1 MKKGKQLV
9 ALVCVVCLLCSLVVG
24 CTTPT
29 VTTPT
34 GSAQNTSTAPTTGT
48 QTATKPTESATTPTT
63 NPTEPTTQPTEP
75 TQPTQPPTQPTQP
88 PTQPTQPPTQPTQP
102 PTQPTQ
108 PPTEPTEPPTE
119 PTEPPTEPPT
129 ELNGSSSTDISAS
142 TMTKE
147 EQIAMYQ
154 KIATGEAAW
163 LASLQI
169 ENGALLMTRGPSGTF
184 TMNPYFADFAAL
196 ALLGAGES
204 YYENVRRYMDWHF
217 AHLNTA
223 QTDYNGVDGTIYDY
237 TVTLSNGVM
246 VSEQISIN
254 ANGQKSYD
262 STDSYA
268 ATFLCVVAKYYE
280 KTGDLDYLQA
290 HSQDLQRVL
299 NPIRQT
305 MHSGLTFAKPDY
317 RIKYL
322 MDNCEVYEGL
332 VAAEKIYAALGLSE
346 LCAEATDLKNQ
357 VFEAIETHMWVAA
370 GGYYE
375 VALGVNNDSAY
386 AFTWSNFYPCATAQL
401 FPISCGL
408 LEPTDPRAIH
418 LYNQFNVYYST
429 GEPRATWEK
438 MTIPDSFYW
447 GSLAYTAALM
457 GDNARLESYM
467 TLYLKVMNR
476 HAYPLYNADA
486 ARVCMAAQLMLE
498 KLEQGGNK

>member
-9 ALVCVVCLLCSLVVG
+9 ALVCAVCLLCSLAAG
-24 CTTPT
+24 CTVPT
-29 VTTPT
+29 ETTVP
-34 GSAQNTSTAPTTGT
+34 GNTTNSTTAPTSGV
-48 QTATKPTESATTPTT
+48 QPTIK
-63 NPTEPTTQPTEP
+63 PTEPTTKPTEPTTAPTEPQPTEP
-75 TQPTQPPTQPTQP
+75 QPTEPQPTEP
-88 PTQPTQPPTQPTQP
+88 QPTEPLPTEPLPTEPQPTEP
-102 PTQPTQ
+102 RPTEP
-108 PPTEPTEPPTE
+108 EPTEPE
-119 PTEPPTEPPT
+119 PTEPEPTDPPS
-129 ELNGSSSTDISAS
+129 EDYSES

-147 EQIAMYQ
+147 ERIAMYE
-154 KIATGEAAW
+154 KIATEEAAW

-169 ENGALLMTRGPSGTF
+169 ENGALLMTCGPNGDF

-237 TVTLSNGVM
+237 IVTLSDGKL
-246 VSEQISIN
+246 VSEKISIN
-254 ANGQKSYD
+254 TNGQKSYD

-280 KTGDLDYLQA
+280 KTGDLAYLQA
-290 HSQDLQRVL
+290 NSQDLQRVL

-305 MHSGLTFAKPDY
+305 MDKGLTFAKPDY

-332 VAAEKIYAALGLSE
+332 VAAEKVYTALGLSE
-346 LCAEATDLKNQ
+346 LAAEAADLKKQ
-357 VFEAIETHMWVAA
+357 VFDAIEKYMWMEEE
-370 GGYYE
+370 GYYE

-386 AFTWSNFYPCATAQL
+386 AFTWTNFYPCATAQL

-408 LEPTDPRAIH
+408 LKPTDLRSIY
-418 LYNQFNVYYST
+418 LYEQFNAYFST
-429 GEPRATWEK
+429 GERKASWEE
-438 MTIPDSFYW
+438 MSTPDTFYW

-457 GDNARLESYM
+457 GDNARLETYM
-467 TLYLKVMNR
+467 TLYLKVMKR

-498 KLEQGGNK
+498 KLEQGGNN

>member
-9 ALVCVVCLLCSLVVG
+9 ALVCAVCLLCSLAAG
-24 CTTPT
+24 CTVPT
-29 VTTPT
+29 ETTVP
-34 GSAQNTSTAPTTGT
+34 GNTTNSTTAPTSGV
-48 QTATKPTESATTPTT
+48 QPTIK
-63 NPTEPTTQPTEP
+63 PTEPTTKPTEPTTAPTEPQPTEP
-75 TQPTQPPTQPTQP
+75 QPTEPQPTEP
-88 PTQPTQPPTQPTQP
+88 LPTEPQPTEPQPTEP
-102 PTQPTQ
+102 QPTEPQ
-108 PPTEPTEPPTE
+108 PTEPQPTEPEPTEPE
-119 PTEPPTEPPT
+119 PTDPPSEDYS
-129 ELNGSSSTDISAS
+129 ES

-147 EQIAMYQ
+147 ERIAMYE
-154 KIATGEAAW
+154 KIATEEAAW

-169 ENGALLMTRGPSGTF
+169 ENGALLMTCGPNGDF

-237 TVTLSNGVM
+237 IVTLSDGKL
-246 VSEQISIN
+246 VSEKISIN
-254 ANGQKSYD
+254 TNGQKSYD

-280 KTGDLDYLQA
+280 KTGDLAYLQA
-290 HSQDLQRVL
+290 NSQDLQRVL

-305 MHSGLTFAKPDY
+305 MDKGLTFAKPDY

-332 VAAEKIYAALGLSE
+332 VAAEKVYTALGLSE
-346 LCAEATDLKNQ
+346 LAAEAADLKKQ
-357 VFEAIETHMWVAA
+357 VFDAIEKYMWMEEE
-370 GGYYE
+370 GYYE

-386 AFTWSNFYPCATAQL
+386 AFTWTNFYPCATAQL

-408 LEPTDPRAIH
+408 LKPTDLRSIY
-418 LYNQFNVYYST
+418 LYEQFNAYFST
-429 GEPRATWEK
+429 GERKASWEE
-438 MTIPDSFYW
+438 MSTPDTFYW

-457 GDNARLESYM
+457 GDNARLETYM
-467 TLYLKVMNR
+467 TLYLKVMKR

-498 KLEQGGNK
+498 KLEQGGNN

>member
-1 MKKGKQLV
+1 MKKGKQLG
-9 ALVCVVCLLCSLVVG
+9 ALVCAASLLCSLVAG
-24 CTTPT
+24 CASPS
-29 VTTPT
+29 VTTP
-34 GSAQNTSTAPTTGT
+34 GSTQNSTTLT
-48 QTATKPTESATTPTT
+48 TTPTT
-63 NPTEPTTQPTEP
+63 GVPPTTVLPTTVPPTTVPPTTVPPTTAPQPTDP
-75 TQPTQPPTQPTQP
+75 
-88 PTQPTQPPTQPTQP
+88 
-102 PTQPTQ
+102 
-108 PPTEPTEPPTE
+108 PPTEPQPTDPPPTE
-119 PTEPPTEPPT
+119 PQPTDPPPTEPQPTDPPPT
-129 ELNGSSSTDISAS
+129 EPQPTDPPPTEPQPTDPPSPDISES

-147 EQIAMYQ
+147 ERIAMYE
-154 KIATGEAAW
+154 KIATEEAAW

-169 ENGALLMTRGPSGTF
+169 ENGALLMTCGPNGEF

-223 QTDYNGVDGTIYDY
+223 ETDYNGVDGTIYDY
-237 TVTLSNGVM
+237 VVTLSNGKL
-246 VSEQISIN
+246 VSEKIVIN

-280 KTGDLDYLQA
+280 KTGDLAYLQA
-290 HSQDLQRVL
+290 NSQDLQRLL

-305 MHSGLTFAKPDY
+305 MDKGLTFAKPDY

-332 VAAEKIYAALGLSE
+332 VAAEKVYKALGLSD
-346 LCAEATDLKNQ
+346 LAAEAADLKKQ
-357 VFEAIETHMWVAA
+357 VFDAIEEHMWMEEE
-370 GGYYE
+370 GYYE

-386 AFTWSNFYPCATAQL
+386 AFTWTNFYPCATAQL

-408 LEPTDPRAIH
+408 LAPTDPRSIY
-418 LYNQFNVYYST
+418 LYNQFNDYFST
-429 GEPRATWEK
+429 GERKATWEE
-438 MTIPDSFYW
+438 MSTPDTFYW

-457 GDNARLESYM
+457 GDNARLETYM
-467 TLYLKVMNR
+467 TLYLKIMKR

-498 KLEQGGNK
+498 KLQ

>member
-1 MKKGKQLV
+1 MKKVKQLG
-9 ALVCVVCLLCSLVVG
+9 ALVCVASMVCSLMVG

-29 VTTPT
+29 ATTLP
-34 GSAQNTSTAPTTGT
+34 GSSPNSTAPTTI
-48 QTATKPTESATTPTT
+48 TPTSSI
-63 NPTEPTTQPTEP
+63 PPTTV
-75 TQPTQPPTQPTQP
+75 PPTTVP
-88 PTQPTQPPTQPTQP
+88 PTTAPP
-102 PTQPTQ
+102 
-108 PPTEPTEPPTE
+108 
-119 PTEPPTEPPT
+119 
-129 ELNGSSSTDISAS
+129 SSDLSES
-142 TMTKE
+142 TMTRE
-147 EQIAMYQ
+147 EQIAMYR
-154 KIATGEAAW
+154 KIATEEAAW

-169 ENGALLMTRGPSGTF
+169 ENGALLMTKGPNGEF

-217 AHLNTA
+217 DHLNTA

-237 TVTLSNGVM
+237 VITLSNDKM
-246 VSEQISIN
+246 VSEEISIN

-280 KTGDLDYLQA
+280 KTGDLAYLQA
-290 HSQDLQRVL
+290 NSQDLQRLL

-305 MHSGLTFAKPDY
+305 MHTGLTFAKPDY

-332 VAAEKIYAALGLSE
+332 VAAEKVYTALGLTE
-346 LCAEATDLKNQ
+346 LCAEATDLKTQ
-357 VFEAIETHMWVAA
+357 VFNAIEEHMWMDEE
-370 GGYYE
+370 GYYE

-386 AFTWSNFYPCATAQL
+386 TFTWTNFYPCATAQL

-408 LEPTDPRAIH
+408 LDPTDSRSVY
-418 LYNQFNVYYST
+418 LYNKFNEYFST
-429 GEPRATWEK
+429 GERKATWEE
-438 MTIPDSFYW
+438 MSTPDTFYW

-457 GDNARLESYM
+457 GDNVRLETYM
-467 TLYLKVMNR
+467 TLYLKIMKR

-498 KLEQGGNK
+498 KLEQGGNN

>member
-1 MKKGKQLV
+1 
-9 ALVCVVCLLCSLVVG
+9 
-24 CTTPT
+24 
-29 VTTPT
+29 
-34 GSAQNTSTAPTTGT
+34 
-48 QTATKPTESATTPTT
+48 
-63 NPTEPTTQPTEP
+63 
-75 TQPTQPPTQPTQP
+75 
-88 PTQPTQPPTQPTQP
+88 
-102 PTQPTQ
+102 
-108 PPTEPTEPPTE
+108 
-119 PTEPPTEPPT
+119 
-129 ELNGSSSTDISAS
+129 
-142 TMTKE
+142 MTKE
-147 EQIAMYQ
+147 ERLAMYQ
-154 KIATGEAAW
+154 KIATEEAAW

-169 ENGALLMTRGPSGTF
+169 ENGALLMTCGPNGSF

-196 ALLGAGES
+196 ALLGAGEG

-237 TVTLSNGVM
+237 IVTLSNGEL
-246 VSEQISIN
+246 VSEKISIN

-280 KTGDLDYLQA
+280 KTGDLEYLQA
-290 HSQDLQRVL
+290 NSQDLQRLL

-305 MHSGLTFAKPDY
+305 MDKGLTFAKPDY

-332 VAAEKIYAALGLSE
+332 VAAEKVYTALGLSD
-346 LCAEATDLKNQ
+346 LAAEAADLKKQ
-357 VFEAIETHMWVAA
+357 VFDAIEEHMWMEEE
-370 GGYYE
+370 GYYE

-386 AFTWSNFYPCATAQL
+386 AFTWTNFYPCATAQL

-408 LEPTDPRAIH
+408 LDPTDPRS
-418 LYNQFNVYYST
+418 LYLYEQFNNYFST
-429 GEPRATWEK
+429 GERKATWEE
-438 MTIPDSFYW
+438 MSTPDTFYW

-457 GDNARLESYM
+457 GDNARLETYM
-467 TLYLKVMNR
+467 TLYLKIMKR

-498 KLEQGGNK
+498 KLEQGGNN